1 MVKVTIK
8 VEGAKEAEREM
19 MGFAT
24 NITGTVAKVLQ
35 NGGQIAQKEAK
46 RVAPVDTW
54 FLHDNIESYI
64 IDPLDVAIHSR
75 AFYSGWV
82 NDGTRYQDAQPFF
95 DYGLQMGLKYLD
107 EKMIDVVWGNI
118 V

>member
-1 MVKVTIK
+1 MVKVRIDVT
-8 VEGAKEAEREM
+8 GSDEAERELW
-19 MGFAT
+19 GLAW
-24 NITGTVAKVLQ
+24 NARGTIAKVLQ

-54 FLHDNIESYI
+54 FMHDNIESYI

-75 AFYSGWV
+75 AFYSGYV

-95 DYGLQMGLKYLD
+95 DYGIQQGLKYLD
-107 EKMIDVVWGNI
+107 DTMPDAVWGRI
-118 V
+118 K

>member
-1 MVKVTIK
+1 MVRVRIDVIGSNEAQRELKGKGKNIRGSVT
-8 VEGAKEAEREM
+8 
-19 MGFAT
+19 
-24 NITGTVAKVLQ
+24 KVLQ

-54 FLHDNIESYI
+54 YMHDNIESYI

-75 AFYSGWV
+75 APYSGYV

-95 DYGLQMGLKYLD
+95 DYGIQMGLKYLD
-107 EKMIDVVWGNI
+107 DKMPDVVWGN
-118 V
+118 VE